1 MATARLFGVNLP
13 LFKSG
18 FEFSPPVAEFRSLVR
33 FCVCRAV
40 KFRALGSLVFAK
52 KRIGEA
58 LFYLALFGGALKT
71 RARIHRLL
79 ERFYP
84 NLQSRLNAKFI

>member
-1 MATARLFGVNLP
+1 M
-13 LFKSG
+13 
-18 FEFSPPVAEFRSLVR
+18 
-33 FCVCRAV
+33 
-40 KFRALGSLVFAK
+40 LGSLAFTYSPN

-71 RARIHRLL
+71 RARIRRLL